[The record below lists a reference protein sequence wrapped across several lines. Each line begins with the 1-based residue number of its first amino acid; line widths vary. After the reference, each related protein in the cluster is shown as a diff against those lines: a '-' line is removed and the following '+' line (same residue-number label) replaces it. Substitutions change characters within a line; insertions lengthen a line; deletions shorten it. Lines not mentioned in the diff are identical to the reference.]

1 MHIPGPGSGATGH
14 VSLEPRGQGPD
25 KGDLVAGAMAGI
37 LDFIQWPWGKILTIG
52 EKLGCVDT

>member
-1 MHIPGPGSGATGH
+1 M
-14 VSLEPRGQGPD
+14 SLEPRGQGAD
-25 KGDLVAGAMAGI
+25 KGDLVAEVKAGI